1 MIFYVYIEPQIIL
14 DASNKGSLA
23 LQSLIGILRNFLQ
36 NCFIVGFEDYR
47 TQDAI
52 MAHVNNITDVQSKIL
67 IQSLFK
73 KIKKGSRFIYCLI
86 PDYTSRKKDIVCVVE
101 QASSSLLDLLLVA
114 DNRDIEESSAYEI
127 ATLETY
133 QFTNFESKRSE
144 LVKDGKIW
152 NEGALYQNDFLNEN
166 FKKALRFAEKI
177 VICDMILGRKS
188 ATANFMYTILTMSR
202 WLGKVLPDP
211 FNLRTLIV
219 HCEKPP
225 GKGDY
230 YVKDQLEKIKRGRL
244 SNLEIEINFYQKIE
258 DRKSLPHDRFIL
270 TNQVAF
276 FVGRGMDFLCEKTK
290 TNRDVTINYLNI
302 QELHKFL
309 NYYRSNLV
317 AGPFQRSNP

>member
-14 DASNKGSLA
+14 DASNKGTHA

-36 NCFIVGFEDYR
+36 NCFIAGFEDYR
-47 TQDAI
+47 TQHAI
-52 MAHVNNITDVQSKIL
+52 MGHVNDITDVQSKIL

-73 KIKKGSRFIYCLI
+73 QLSKRRLFIYCLI
-86 PDYTSRKKDIVCVVE
+86 PDYSGEKKDIVCAVE

-152 NEGALYQNDFLNEN
+152 NEGALPQNDFLNEN
-166 FKKALRFAEKI
+166 FKKALRFAEEI
-177 VICDMILGRKS
+177 IICDMIFGKKS
-188 ATANFMYTILTMSR
+188 AAANFMYTILTMSR

-211 FNLRTLIV
+211 FNLKRLIV

-230 YVKDQLEKIKRGRL
+230 YVNDQLEKIKRGRL
-244 SNLEIEINFYQKIE
+244 SNLKIKIKFYQKI
-258 DRKSLPHDRFIL
+258 DRESLPHDRFIL

-290 TNRDVTINYLNI
+290 TNRDVTINYLNT

-309 NYYRSNLV
+309 DDYRPNLV
-317 AGPFQRSNP
+317 AGLFQRSNP